1 MYTNHSRGVV
11 VPPGLVENALGIIL
25 TQKQE
30 DPLHDPVH
38 VVTNLLDLVHD
49 SVQPVQVLLPDHH
62 DRGQDGLLE
71 GDEVSRE
78 DV

>member
-11 VPPGLVENALGIIL
+11 VPPGLVENAFGILL